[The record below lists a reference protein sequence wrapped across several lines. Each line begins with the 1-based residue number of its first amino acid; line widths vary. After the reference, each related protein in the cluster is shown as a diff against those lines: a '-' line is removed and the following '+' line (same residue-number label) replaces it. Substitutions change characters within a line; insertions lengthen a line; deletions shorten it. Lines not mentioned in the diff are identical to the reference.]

1 MSGHS
6 HWAGIKHKKEATD
19 QKRGKVFSKL
29 LAAVSAAAKS
39 EPNPDFNPR
48 LRTAILK
55 AREASVPQENI
66 ERAVKHAAEAGA
78 NLEELTFEAYGPGGI
93 AIMIEAISDN
103 KNRTVQ
109 EIKTVLKESG
119 GKWAESG
126 SVRWAFEPRGRGGR
140 MEREIPAGGHTSTT
154 GKSLRRS
161 LKRSRKT
168 MTCKRSLRT
177 PPCPRQIN
185 NMIALGIDPGTRRI
199 GYGIVRSEGT
209 ALAYLAAGILKIKS
223 MDDVSALEETKKGVD
238 RLIKKYEPDVLGV
251 EKLYFAKNQKTA
263 IAVAQAR
270 GVILLAAR
278 EAEDP
283 HKGIRPERG
292 EARHDGLRLCGQGR
306 DPQDGPPYPSK
317 ARP

>member
-93 AIMIEAISDN
+93 AIMIAAISDN

-126 SVRWAFEPRGRGGR
+126 SVRWAFEP
-140 MEREIPAGGHTSTT
+140 AGAEGEWNAKFPQEVTPHDRQ
-154 GKSLRRS
+154 KLASL
-161 LKRSRKT
+161 T
-168 MTCKRSLRT
+168 
-177 PPCPRQIN
+177 
-185 NMIALGIDPGTRRI
+185 
-199 GYGIVRSEGT
+199 E
-209 ALAYLAAGILKIKS
+209 
-223 MDDVSALEETKKGVD
+223 ALEEND
-238 RLIKKYEPDVLGV
+238 DV
-251 EKLYFAKNQKTA
+251 QKIFTNAAMPTA
-263 IAVAQAR
+263 N
-270 GVILLAAR
+270 
-278 EAEDP
+278 
-283 HKGIRPERG
+283 
-292 EARHDGLRLCGQGR
+292 
-306 DPQDGPPYPSK
+306 
-317 ARP
+317 